1 MKTFLVLKVF
11 FLYLPPVN
19 PWMQMT
25 QKEYIIEQAAQ
36 MFVTQGIKAVRMD
49 DIAGRL
55 GVSKRT
61 LYELFGDK
69 EGLLYLA
76 LEHYFWSEDG
86 RRVKMSAGA
95 DNVLDRMFMVLNDV
109 LDNSERT
116 SRLLGNLHKF
126 YPSVHARLIRE
137 GNEQHRAGFRDML
150 EQGRAEGL
158 FVDYIHVDLVLSVFW
173 AMAGLTARGGGEF
186 KLPEGVSGREAFVM
200 IIVNFMRGISTVKG
214 VQLID
219 GYIRR
224 YGFTPPGV
232 LGGAKKRADDPMR
245 GGEERTATIRS
256 AEEANKNW

>member
-1 MKTFLVLKVF
+1 
-11 FLYLPPVN
+11 
-19 PWMQMT
+19 MT

-36 MFVTQGIKAVRMD
+36 MFVAQGIKAVRMD

-76 LEHYFWSEDG
+76 MDRYFRSEDG

-109 LDNSERT
+109 LDNSETT
-116 SRLLGNLHKF
+116 SRLIGNLRKF
-126 YPSVHARLIRE
+126 YPAVHARLVRE
-137 GNEQHRAGFRDML
+137 GNERHRTGFRDML
-150 EQGRAEGL
+150 EQGRSEGL
-158 FVDYIHVDLVLSVFW
+158 FVDYLHDDLALSVFW
-173 AMAGLTARGGGEF
+173 ALAGLTVRGGAIQ
-186 KLPEGVSGREAFVM
+186 LPEGVTEREAFVM
-200 IIVNFMRGISTVKG
+200 IITNFMRGISTVKG

-224 YGFTPPGV
+224 YGFTPPGE
-232 LGGAKKRADDPMR
+232 LGGAKKR
-245 GGEERTATIRS
+245 G
-256 AEEANKNW
+256 